1 MLRPLFRGIML
12 CTVVGCS
19 LLLSLLTL
27 RGQVP
32 APADVFGFQPGDDY
46 KLARYDQMIDY
57 YRKLAA
63 SSDRVVLREIGETV
77 LDRPLLQM
85 FISTPAN
92 LARLDHWRSISAS
105 LARAKIGDEEARRLA
120 EEGKVV
126 VWIDGGLHATEVA
139 HGQMTPLL
147 AHRVATE
154 ESPEMEKIR
163 ENVILLLMPVM
174 NPDGLEIVADW
185 YQEVLDTPF
194 ETTRPP
200 ELYHHYV
207 GHDNNRD
214 WFMGNMPE
222 TQGVNRVLY
231 REWYPQIIY
240 NHHQTG
246 PAWARIFIPPFT
258 DPVNPRIHA
267 GVTTGVNLVGS
278 AMANRFAIKEM
289 PGVVSD
295 MIYSMW
301 WNGGMR
307 TVPYFHNMIGIL
319 SETSHATPSPRY
331 YDPEKRP
338 SMVGNPRRGQAAP
351 TSGTDIFYPN
361 PWKGGPSHFSD
372 PIRYMIT
379 GSMAVLDVAASMRQ
393 QWLLNIYRM
402 GRSAIEVEEG
412 PSAYVIPAIQWDSGE
427 ALNMLNVLFDGGIE
441 IFRADADFSAE
452 GRPFRRGDF
461 IIPGAQ
467 AFRPYLL
474 DLMEPQEYPDRRRTP
489 NGPPDPPYDIAG
501 WTLPIQMGVEFTRA
515 TRPVNVALSPVTER
529 LRPEPA
535 ALPPKAGFGY
545 AISRRE
551 NASFRVINRLLAE
564 GKSVFLARE
573 SFRSGGHDFPVGT
586 FVIDETDLGESLP
599 VARSLGV
606 ELRPLNQRPSAGLE
620 LLQRPRIG
628 LYKSWVANMDEGW
641 TRWILDDYG
650 FPYEQLTDE
659 DLRQS
664 PLSRFNVIL
673 LPSQEADEMLN
684 GHAPGT
690 MPDDYVGGMGLEG
703 ALRLQRYVA
712 AGGRLVALDAASDFV
727 ISNFGLPITNA
738 VAGVAAEDFFIPGSL
753 ISMDVDAGHFLAH
766 GMREK
771 SAASFVRSRA
781 FEIVELGPPREGG
794 VENLE
799 KAPAPDVDIVARYPE
814 KDLLMSGWALGAE
827 SNIGGKPAML
837 RAGLGDGEAILIGF
851 RPQFRGQ
858 PRGTYKLLFN
868 SLYRTTSGN

>member
-1 MLRPLFRGIML
+1 MLRLLFRGIML
-12 CTVVGCS
+12 CTVMGCF
-19 LLLSLLTL
+19 LLLNLLTL

-32 APADVFGFQPGDDY
+32 APADIFGFQPGSDY
-46 KLARYDQMIDY
+46 KLARYEQMIDY

-63 SSDRVVLREIGETV
+63 SSDRVVLREIGATV
-77 LDRPLLQM
+77 RERPLLQL
-85 FISTPAN
+85 FISTPEN

-105 LARAKIGDEEARRLA
+105 LARAKIGEEEAGRLA
-120 EEGKVV
+120 DEGKVV

-139 HGQMTPLL
+139 HAQMTPLL

-154 ESPEMEKIR
+154 ESAEMDKIR

-185 YQEVLDTPF
+185 YQQVLDTPF

-258 DPVNPRIHA
+258 DPVNPRIHP

-278 AMANRFAIKEM
+278 AMANRFAIKDM

-338 SMVGNPRRGQAAP
+338 AMVGNPRRGQAAP

-361 PWKGGPSHFSD
+361 PWKGGPSHFSE
-372 PIRYMIT
+372 PVRYMIT
-379 GSMAVLDVAASMRQ
+379 GSMGVLDVAASMRQ
-393 QWLLNIYRM
+393 QWLMNIYKM

-412 PSAYVIPAIQWDSGE
+412 PSAYVIPARQWDSGE

-441 IFRADADFSAE
+441 IFRADAAFSAE
-452 GRPFRRGDF
+452 GRSFRRGDF
-461 IIPGAQ
+461 VIPGAQ

-474 DLMEPQEYPDRRRTP
+474 DLMEPQDYPDRRRTP

-515 TRPVNVALSPVTER
+515 TRPINIAMSPVTEH
-529 LRPEPA
+529 LVPSPA
-535 ALPPKAGFGY
+535 AQPSPARFGY

-551 NASFRVINRLLAE
+551 NASFRIINGLLA
-564 GKSVFLARE
+564 GGASVYWAQA
-573 SFRSGGHDFPVGT
+573 SFREGGDNFPAGT
-586 FVIDETDLGESLP
+586 FVTEGTDLGQALQT
-599 VARSLGV
+599 ARNLGV
-606 ELRPLNQRPSAGLE
+606 ELHPLNRRPDARLEPVGRPL
-620 LLQRPRIG
+620 IG

-650 FPYEQLTDE
+650 FPYEQLTDD
-659 DLRQS
+659 DLRQGD
-664 PLSRFNVIL
+664 LSRFSVIL

-690 MPDDYVGGMGLEG
+690 MPAEFVGGMGLEG
-703 ALRLQRYVA
+703 ALRLQRYVSG
-712 AGGRLVALDAASDFV
+712 GGRLVALDAASDFV
-727 ISNFGLPITNA
+727 ISNFGLPLANA
-738 VAGVAAEDFFIPGSL
+738 VADVAAESFFIPGSL
-753 ISMDVDAGHFLAH
+753 ISLDVDAGHFLAH

-781 FEIVELGPPREGG
+781 FEIVELGPSREGG
-794 VENLE
+794 AENLE

-814 KDLLMSGWALGAE
+814 KDLLLSGWALGAE

-837 RAGLGDGEAILIGF
+837 RANLGNGEAVLIGF

-868 SLYRTTSGN
+868 SLYRTTPAN